1 MAFTARA
8 FGAAGAVPHGAFQ
21 KRTAQKFAG
30 NRKLAEELLVV

>member
-8 FGAAGAVPHGAFQ
+8 FGAAGAVPYGPFQ

-30 NRKLAEELLVV
+30 NRKLVEELLVV